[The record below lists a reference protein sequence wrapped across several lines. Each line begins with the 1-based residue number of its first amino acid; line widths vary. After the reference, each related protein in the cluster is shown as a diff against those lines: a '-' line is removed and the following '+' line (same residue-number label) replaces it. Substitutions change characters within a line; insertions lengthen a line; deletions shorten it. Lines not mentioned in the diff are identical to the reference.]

1 MAVVQTLIGN
11 VKGPQGETGAT
22 GAQGAK
28 GDAATITVG
37 SVSTTAYGNA
47 ARVENVGTENDAI
60 LNFTIPQGAPG
71 QRTTT
76 MSGLTLDTVTTSAEE
91 FPVPAVGENGATVWG
106 KVIKF
111 FRDTIAALTSKLDAN
126 KVVNSQAVTE
136 AGYALDAQQANPNV
150 SGSLAAQISDLNDS
164 LGNKVGNDQ
173 GGANPV
179 RYIQQVSNGD
189 LNVYGDLGTWTLY
202 QTSNNTLRCAIYTFT
217 EQTVAA
223 NVHTNLTLTR
233 TISGKIITAFVVG
246 TPNAAYVFANIKSVS
261 SSGVIIGVYNTAS
274 SAVTGPLS
282 IAVLY
287 TNA

>member
-106 KVIKF
+106 KVIKWF
-111 FRDTIAALTSKLDAN
+111 ADGLAAIRSKLDAN

-150 SGSLAAQISDLNDS
+150 SGSLAAQISGLNDS
-164 LGNKVGNDQ
+164 LNNLDPMVIVDEAITIQNTTKTYTIPYSGLYLILARTN
-173 GGANPV
+173 ANTDSV
-179 RYIQQVSNGD
+179 
-189 LNVYGDLGTWTLY
+189 
-202 QTSNNTLRCAIYTFT
+202 
-217 EQTVAA
+217 
-223 NVHTNLTLTR
+223 
-233 TISGKIITAFVVG
+233 K
-246 TPNAAYVFANIKSVS
+246 PNIRIDDA
-261 SSGVIIGVYNTAS
+261 SGVYAQNVGSAGGCVSVHKVTLVSARSTVTLAAHNNIVANGNYSGYGRFTIILLKKVDA
-274 SAVTGPLS
+274 L
-282 IAVLY
+282 
-287 TNA
+287 

>member
-22 GAQGAK
+22 GATGAK
-28 GDAATITVG
+28 GDAATIIVG

-47 ARVENVGTENDAI
+47 AKVENVGTENDAI

-126 KVVNSQAVTE
+126 KVVNSQTVTE

-150 SGSLAAQISDLNDS
+150 SGSLAAQISELNDS
-164 LGNKVGNDQ
+164 LTNRTHSTETQEV
-173 GGANPV
+173 
-179 RYIQQVSNGD
+179 ISNG
-189 LNVYGDLGTWTLY
+189 L
-202 QTSNNTLRCAIYTFT
+202 TLRYRVVSGIVFFDLKGNPTSASV
-217 EQTVAA
+217 VAEFAVPKALLGFYQRVTQWGGSA
-223 NVHTNLTLTR
+223 NN
-233 TISGKIITAFVVG
+233 IMD
-246 TPNAAYVFANIKSVS
+246 VFMDS
-261 SSGVIIGVYNTAS
+261 SSTILRARSYTTYSVNTS
-274 SAVTGPLS
+274 GSYLS
-282 IAVLY
+282 EL
-287 TNA
+287 

>member
-22 GAQGAK
+22 GATGAK

-47 ARVENVGTENDAI
+47 AKVENVGTENDAI

-106 KVIKF
+106 KVIKWF
-111 FRDTIAALTSKLDAN
+111 ADGLAAIRSKLDAN

-150 SGSLAAQISDLNDS
+150 SGSLAAQISGLNDS
-164 LGNKVGNDQ
+164 L
-173 GGANPV
+173 
-179 RYIQQVSNGD
+179 
-189 LNVYGDLGTWTLY
+189 
-202 QTSNNTLRCAIYTFT
+202 
-217 EQTVAA
+217 TVKT
-223 NVHTNLTLTR
+223 V
-233 TISGKIITAFVVG
+233 TISNTTNNGGEFVTDIPANTNIVATRVIYG
-246 TPNAAYVFANIKSVS
+246 ASNALAHTMYSVS
-261 SSGVIIGVYNTAS
+261 ASGHHLLVVLDRTTSLPVTNTPFTAIIRYQ
-274 SAVTGPLS
+274 
-282 IAVLY
+282 
-287 TNA
+287 

>member
-22 GAQGAK
+22 GATGAK

-106 KVIKF
+106 KVIKWF
-111 FRDTIAALTSKLDAN
+111 ADGLAAIRSKLDAN
-126 KVVNSQAVTE
+126 KVVNSQTVTE

-150 SGSLAAQISDLNDS
+150 SGSLAAQISGLNDS
-164 LGNKVGNDQ
+164 LPSLVK
-173 GGANPV
+173 
-179 RYIQQVSNGD
+179 
-189 LNVYGDLGTWTLY
+189 
-202 QTSNNTLRCAIYTFT
+202 
-217 EQTVAA
+217 
-223 NVHTNLTLTR
+223 
-233 TISGKIITAFVVG
+233 
-246 TPNAAYVFANIKSVS
+246 IKSIEASFPANGNSVNATAS
-261 SSGVIIGVYNTAS
+261 PDSGYRFLSWGYAATIGWVAHVYPATNTDSATFWTVNTA
-274 SAVTGPLS
+274 
-282 IAVLY
+282 
-287 TNA
+287 TNARKFIAYYFEIKT

>member
-22 GAQGAK
+22 GATGAK

-91 FPVPAVGENGATVWG
+91 FPVPAVGENGAIVWG
-106 KVIKF
+106 KVIKWF
-111 FRDTIAALTSKLDAN
+111 SDGLAAIRSKLDAN
-126 KVVNSQAVTE
+126 KVVNSQTVTE

-150 SGSLAAQISDLNDS
+150 SGSLAAQISGLNDS
-164 LGNKVGNDQ
+164 LANETIWMAFVKDNYTFYANSVRHVTVTPTQLGLSGNIQALITAVNVND
-173 GGANPV
+173 
-179 RYIQQVSNGD
+179 SNGD
-189 LNVYGDLGTWTLY
+189 VLAVC
-202 QTSNNTLRCAIYTFT
+202 SNYIGGVGVR
-217 EQTVAA
+217 
-223 NVHTNLTLTR
+223 LTL
-233 TISGKIITAFVVG
+233 
-246 TPNAAYVFANIKSVS
+246 KSFESASAEHSVTVS
-261 SSGVIIGVYNTAS
+261 
-274 SAVTGPLS
+274 L
-282 IAVLY
+282 LY
-287 TNA
+287 KKKNS

>member
-22 GAQGAK
+22 GAQGAR

-47 ARVENVGTENDAI
+47 AMVENVGTENDAI

-106 KVIKF
+106 KVIKWF
-111 FRDTIAALTSKLDAN
+111 ADGLAAIRSKLDAN
-126 KVVNSQAVTE
+126 KVVNSQTVTE

-150 SGSLAAQISDLNDS
+150 SGSLAAQISELNDS
-164 LGNKVGNDQ
+164 L
-173 GGANPV
+173 ANTMF
-179 RYIQQVSNGD
+179 D
-189 LNVYGDLGTWTLY
+189 L
-202 QTSNNTLRCAIYTFT
+202 TS
-217 EQTVAA
+217 
-223 NVHTNLTLTR
+223 
-233 TISGKIITAFVVG
+233 TISGLRGRGIYTKATKSVRLFCHGNASSNITADTVLFNVPQGYRPAGLTNGSMFFVTG
-246 TPNAAYVFANIKSVS
+246 
-261 SSGVIIGVYNTAS
+261 SSGFGTADFHVYADGHCDQGTTNQLRTF
-274 SAVTGPLS
+274 
-282 IAVLY
+282 IAVIEYPVLD
-287 TNA
+287 

>member
-22 GAQGAK
+22 GATGAK

-106 KVIKF
+106 KVIKWF
-111 FRDTIAALTSKLDAN
+111 ADGLAAIRSKLDAN

-150 SGSLAAQISDLNDS
+150 SGSLAAQISELNDS
-164 LGNKVGNDQ
+164 LTAKAYSASYSISVNSNNGLYAYRVGNLAVV
-173 GGANPV
+173 GGFFNPTNEISANQM
-179 RYIQQVSNGD
+179 IAQVSNYSGISQAFD
-189 LNVYGDLGTWTLY
+189 TVLSSSSKL
-202 QTSNNTLRCAIYTFT
+202 SRITLRTNGRIDCEATLPANQFYSFT
-217 EQTVAA
+217 LVA
-223 NVHTNLTLTR
+223 
-233 TISGKIITAFVVG
+233 VV
-246 TPNAAYVFANIKSVS
+246 A
-261 SSGVIIGVYNTAS
+261 
-274 SAVTGPLS
+274 
-282 IAVLY
+282 
-287 TNA
+287 

>member
-22 GAQGAK
+22 GAQGAR

-37 SVSTTAYGNA
+37 AVSTTAYGTA

-106 KVIKF
+106 KVIKWF
-111 FRDTIAALTSKLDAN
+111 ADGLAAIRSKLDAN
-126 KVVNSQAVTE
+126 KVVNSQTVTE

-150 SGSLAAQISDLNDS
+150 SGSLAAQISELNDS
-164 LGNKVGNDQ
+164 LPKTVTITVTTDNNGVANMHLASDTIRIISIGCTSRNAVVVPFIVPGNTNTWFIQAYNFGTTSSL
-173 GGANPV
+173 ANAELV
-179 RYIQQVSNGD
+179 LTYDYIE
-189 LNVYGDLGTWTLY
+189 
-202 QTSNNTLRCAIYTFT
+202 R
-217 EQTVAA
+217 
-223 NVHTNLTLTR
+223 
-233 TISGKIITAFVVG
+233 
-246 TPNAAYVFANIKSVS
+246 
-261 SSGVIIGVYNTAS
+261 
-274 SAVTGPLS
+274 
-282 IAVLY
+282 
-287 TNA
+287 

>member
-1 MAVVQTLIGN
+1 MVIDMAVVQTLIGN

-22 GAQGAK
+22 GATGAK

-106 KVIKF
+106 KVIKWF
-111 FRDTIAALTSKLDAN
+111 ADGLAAIRSKLDAN
-126 KVVNSQAVTE
+126 KVVNSQTVTE

-150 SGSLAAQISDLNDS
+150 SGSLAAQISGLNDS
-164 LGNKVGNDQ
+164 LSTLSFS
-173 GGANPV
+173 
-179 RYIQQVSNGD
+179 YSNR
-189 LNVYGDLGTWTLY
+189 T
-202 QTSNNTLRCAIYTFT
+202 
-217 EQTVAA
+217 TV
-223 NVHTNLTLTR
+223 
-233 TISGKIITAFVVG
+233 ITG
-246 TPNAAYVFANIKSVS
+246 TPPDGDVPWTADDDCFIMAALTTGSTAAALFAQINIDGFNAFREHGASRNYQYLTTPFYRIPKNAVVTFSYSVP
-261 SSGVIIGVYNTAS
+261 T
-274 SAVTGPLS
+274 TGS
-282 IAVLY
+282 AVLY
-287 TNA
+287 KFK

>member
-1 MAVVQTLIGN
+1 MVIDMAVVQTLIGN

-22 GAQGAK
+22 GATGAK

-106 KVIKF
+106 KVIKWF
-111 FRDTIAALTSKLDAN
+111 ADGLAAIRSKLDAN

-150 SGSLAAQISDLNDS
+150 NGSLAAQISGLNDS
-164 LGNKVGNDQ
+164 LDNKYKYYNTESRAAFYNAVK
-173 GGANPV
+173 AN
-179 RYIQQVSNGD
+179 G
-189 LNVYGDLGTWTLY
+189 Y
-202 QTSNNTLRCAIYTFT
+202 QLFAASQSFANTFT
-217 EQTVAA
+217 D
-223 NVHTNLTLTR
+223 
-233 TISGKIITAFVVG
+233 GKVNSAITG
-246 TPNAAYVFANIKSVS
+246 YV
-261 SSGVIIGVYNTAS
+261 VYNNMADAVEGMFYQNQTGRMYSFRASAS
-274 SAVTGPLS
+274 SIDKLNYVDTTTL
-282 IAVLY
+282 
-287 TNA
+287 

>member
-22 GAQGAK
+22 GATGAK

-106 KVIKF
+106 KVIKWF
-111 FRDTIAALTSKLDAN
+111 ADGLAAIRSKLDAN
-126 KVVNSQAVTE
+126 KVVNSQTVTE

-150 SGSLAAQISDLNDS
+150 SGSLAAQISELNDS
-164 LGNKVGNDQ
+164 LTNLNANKGYVKNINITVGANSTENFPISSLFDSEGLYLISFVDNTGLAVQ
-173 GGANPV
+173 NAPIAIVRVYNGINNLVTYFSAKGQSYWGGAITIENPSGTTAPNLIIKNTSTSTAWTATKMSLKPLEV
-179 RYIQQVSNGD
+179 R
-189 LNVYGDLGTWTLY
+189 
-202 QTSNNTLRCAIYTFT
+202 
-217 EQTVAA
+217 
-223 NVHTNLTLTR
+223 
-233 TISGKIITAFVVG
+233 
-246 TPNAAYVFANIKSVS
+246 
-261 SSGVIIGVYNTAS
+261 
-274 SAVTGPLS
+274 
-282 IAVLY
+282 
-287 TNA
+287 

>member
-22 GAQGAK
+22 GATGAK

-106 KVIKF
+106 KVIKWF
-111 FRDTIAALTSKLDAN
+111 ADGLAAIRSKLDAN

-164 LGNKVGNDQ
+164 L
-173 GGANPV
+173 
-179 RYIQQVSNGD
+179 
-189 LNVYGDLGTWTLY
+189 
-202 QTSNNTLRCAIYTFT
+202 
-217 EQTVAA
+217 
-223 NVHTNLTLTR
+223 
-233 TISGKIITAFVVG
+233 
-246 TPNAAYVFANIKSVS
+246 IKSVTVTLTTDQNGWVAGS
-261 SSGVIIGVYNTAS
+261 AAIFGIPDNSKMIAAYFNRGSYGAYRNVTIEMYGSAGYRLHFLDGNADVAS
-274 SAVTGPLS
+274 SPVSVTVYY
-282 IAVLY
+282 IQ
-287 TNA
+287 

>member
-22 GAQGAK
+22 GATGAK

-106 KVIKF
+106 KVIKWF
-111 FRDTIAALTSKLDAN
+111 ADGLAAIRSKLDAN

-150 SGSLAAQISDLNDS
+150 SGSLAAQISGLNDS
-164 LGNKVGNDQ
+164 LTKKQ
-173 GGANPV
+173 
-179 RYIQQVSNGD
+179 
-189 LNVYGDLGTWTLY
+189 L
-202 QTSNNTLRCAIYTFT
+202 TFT
-217 EQTVAA
+217 
-223 NVHTNLTLTR
+223 NVR
-233 TISGKIITAFVVG
+233 SGYSVVG
-246 TPNAAYVFANIKSVS
+246 YKCASVYCIRVALDGSNESAYGSWVNVATLQNSPTVTANMLGYDNRTNDS
-261 SSGVIIGVYNTAS
+261 SKMPLSFKINNGVISVFPNYEGTRPYGTLVFIV
-274 SAVTGPLS
+274 
-282 IAVLY
+282 
-287 TNA
+287 

>member
-22 GAQGAK
+22 GAQGAR

-106 KVIKF
+106 KVIKWF
-111 FRDTIAALTSKLDAN
+111 ADGLAAIRSKLDAN
-126 KVVNSQAVTE
+126 KVVNSQTVTE

-150 SGSLAAQISDLNDS
+150 SGSLAAQISGLNDS
-164 LGNKVGNDQ
+164 LTTKVTADNTSNSLAFKSTYNGETFTLRARRDQALLTLENNSTSTIVWNATQMIPSNTNNSIALQFFANGNK
-173 GGANPV
+173 
-179 RYIQQVSNGD
+179 Y
-189 LNVYGDLGTWTLY
+189 
-202 QTSNNTLRCAIYTFT
+202 TLRLRTDTAMISFEDT
-217 EQTVAA
+217 
-223 NVHTNLTLTR
+223 TNSR
-233 TISGKIITAFVVG
+233 VIWNIT
-246 TPNAAYVFANIKSVS
+246 
-261 SSGVIIGVYNTAS
+261 
-274 SAVTGPLS
+274 
-282 IAVLY
+282 
-287 TNA
+287 

>member
-22 GAQGAK
+22 GATGAK

-106 KVIKF
+106 KVIKWF
-111 FRDTIAALTSKLDAN
+111 ADGLAAIRSKLDAN

-150 SGSLAAQISDLNDS
+150 SGSLAAQISGLNDS
-164 LGNKVGNDQ
+164 LANIGTFIAREGVTTSVATKSL
-173 GGANPV
+173 GAGQKFSDYV
-179 RYIQQVSNGD
+179 VLAFIAQI
-189 LNVYGDLGTWTLY
+189 
-202 QTSNNTLRCAIYTFT
+202 NNTVRGSLWIPVSKFSDGQDCYIVGIAGTTVTNMYIKYVSDTSFSVKCDDSRFNYISIY
-217 EQTVAA
+217 
-223 NVHTNLTLTR
+223 
-233 TISGKIITAFVVG
+233 GG
-246 TPNAAYVFANIKSVS
+246 
-261 SSGVIIGVYNTAS
+261 
-274 SAVTGPLS
+274 
-282 IAVLY
+282 
-287 TNA
+287 

>member
-1 MAVVQTLIGN
+1 MAIVQTLIGN

-76 MSGLTLDTVTTSAEE
+76 MSGLTLDTVTTSTEE

-106 KVIKF
+106 KVIKWF
-111 FRDTIAALTSKLDAN
+111 ADGLAAIRSKLDAN
-126 KVVNSQAVTE
+126 KVVNSQTVTE

-150 SGSLAAQISDLNDS
+150 SGSLAAQISGLNDS
-164 LGNKVGNDQ
+164 LTYK
-173 GGANPV
+173 
-179 RYIQQVSNGD
+179 
-189 LNVYGDLGTWTLY
+189 L
-202 QTSNNTLRCAIYTFT
+202 
-217 EQTVAA
+217 
-223 NVHTNLTLTR
+223 
-233 TISGKIITAFVVG
+233 ISGTGALTSVNAGATANLSATITVPNGYTPIAFAKVDSG
-246 TPNAAYVFANIKSVS
+246 NTYIAFESFSIS
-261 SSGVIIGVYNTAS
+261 SSGTSVNVRVHNSYNSDRDAQLS
-274 SAVTGPLS
+274 VTVVCVKSTLVS
-282 IAVLY
+282 
-287 TNA
+287 

>member
-22 GAQGAK
+22 GATGAK

-106 KVIKF
+106 KVIKWF
-111 FRDTIAALTSKLDAN
+111 ADGLAAIRSKLDAN
-126 KVVNSQAVTE
+126 KVVNSQTVTE

-150 SGSLAAQISDLNDS
+150 SGSLAAQISGLNDS
-164 LGNKVGNDQ
+164 LNKYVAITKSGTTGNTYGEFSFTFANRGIVPIVIVNSTINNVIVTINSVSTSNCTVIARNAQ
-173 GGANPV
+173 GGV
-179 RYIQQVSNGD
+179 
-189 LNVYGDLGTWTLY
+189 L
-202 QTSNNTLRCAIYTFT
+202 
-217 EQTVAA
+217 
-223 NVHTNLTLTR
+223 
-233 TISGKIITAFVVG
+233 K
-246 TPNAAYVFANIKSVS
+246 
-261 SSGVIIGVYNTAS
+261 NTAI
-274 SAVTGPLS
+274 T
-282 IAVLY
+282 I
-287 TNA
+287 NAIIYYN

>member
-22 GAQGAK
+22 GATGAK

-47 ARVENVGTENDAI
+47 AKVENVGTENDAI

-106 KVIKF
+106 KVIKWF
-111 FRDTIAALTSKLDAN
+111 ADGLAAIRSKLDAN
-126 KVVNSQAVTE
+126 KVVNSQTVTE

-150 SGSLAAQISDLNDS
+150 SGSLAAQISELNDS
-164 LGNKVGNDQ
+164 LTNFVKIVTYASNVTVNANEKTEKSREVLGYVDISGYSLVSIIPIVH
-173 GGANPV
+173 GPGATTVIPFFSGALMTYVTFYNFSSV
-179 RYIQQVSNGD
+179 QKTVS
-189 LNVYGDLGTWTLY
+189 T
-202 QTSNNTLRCAIYTFT
+202 QLRCIYVK
-217 EQTVAA
+217 E
-223 NVHTNLTLTR
+223 
-233 TISGKIITAFVVG
+233 
-246 TPNAAYVFANIKSVS
+246 
-261 SSGVIIGVYNTAS
+261 
-274 SAVTGPLS
+274 
-282 IAVLY
+282 
-287 TNA
+287 

>member
-22 GAQGAK
+22 GATGAK

-106 KVIKF
+106 KVIKWF
-111 FRDTIAALTSKLDAN
+111 ADGLAAIRSKLDAN
-126 KVVNSQAVTE
+126 KVVNSQTVTE

-150 SGSLAAQISDLNDS
+150 SGSLAAQISGLNDS
-164 LGNKVGNDQ
+164 LSNIGTMTGVS
-173 GGANPV
+173 GAADFEGYYLKIGRVCFFSLSVTKDYN
-179 RYIQQVSNGD
+179 S
-189 LNVYGDLGTWTLY
+189 WTLGSIPVPALFSDNIVAY
-202 QTSNNTLRCAIYTFT
+202 DFANSKPIYIAKNANGTGVQLRTGAVTQKTS
-217 EQTVAA
+217 
-223 NVHTNLTLTR
+223 
-233 TISGKIITAFVVG
+233 ISGCFLTE
-246 TPNAAYVFANIKSVS
+246 
-261 SSGVIIGVYNTAS
+261 
-274 SAVTGPLS
+274 
-282 IAVLY
+282 
-287 TNA
+287 

>member
-22 GAQGAK
+22 GATGAK

-106 KVIKF
+106 KVIKWF
-111 FRDTIAALTSKLDAN
+111 ADGLAAIRSKLDAN
-126 KVVNSQAVTE
+126 KVVNSQTVTE

-150 SGSLAAQISDLNDS
+150 SGSLAAQISGLNDS
-164 LGNKVGNDQ
+164 L
-173 GGANPV
+173 
-179 RYIQQVSNGD
+179 
-189 LNVYGDLGTWTLY
+189 
-202 QTSNNTLRCAIYTFT
+202 NNMMQCGTFT
-217 EQTVAA
+217 VDVAA
-223 NVHTNLTLTR
+223 TGGQYEKYVTFAHPFTSAPVVVACINDVGRGSTNAVKTAVAVYYTDVNGASFR
-233 TISGKIITAFVVG
+233 VKSEAITAGAIVVWWIAVVG
-246 TPNAAYVFANIKSVS
+246 
-261 SSGVIIGVYNTAS
+261 
-274 SAVTGPLS
+274 
-282 IAVLY
+282 
-287 TNA
+287 

>member
-22 GAQGAK
+22 GATGAK

-106 KVIKF
+106 KVIKWF
-111 FRDTIAALTSKLDAN
+111 QDGLVAITAKLDAN
-126 KVVNSQAVTE
+126 KVVNSQTVTE

-150 SGSLAAQISDLNDS
+150 SGSLAAQISGLNDS
-164 LGNKVGNDQ
+164 LTINNVATLINSSIALSGDTAWHNSEQTQSYSNYK
-173 GGANPV
+173 
-179 RYIQQVSNGD
+179 YIVVMCGCHGCT
-189 LNVYGDLGTWTLY
+189 Y
-202 QTSNNTLRCAIYTFT
+202 NTLIIPTAVLAKSSSLFRVSGYWDINNQGCVEIYS
-217 EQTVAA
+217 
-223 NVHTNLTLTR
+223 
-233 TISGKIITAFVVG
+233 SGRI
-246 TPNAAYVFANIKSVS
+246 YVFAKTQNYAFDFNVRY
-261 SSGVIIGVYNTAS
+261 VD
-274 SAVTGPLS
+274 
-282 IAVLY
+282 
-287 TNA
+287 

>member
-22 GAQGAK
+22 GATGAK

-106 KVIKF
+106 KVIKWF
-111 FRDTIAALTSKLDAN
+111 ADGLAAIRSKLDAN
-126 KVVNSQAVTE
+126 KVVNSQTVTE

-150 SGSLAAQISDLNDS
+150 SGSLAAQISGLNDS
-164 LGNKVGNDQ
+164 LTNFERYEYTNLSSSTATYAQSGWVVGKR
-173 GGANPV
+173 GALVMLTINGFKNLPSGSTTV
-179 RYIQQVSNGD
+179 VLNIPEQYRPAFTVYFKCHDTSGDNLVWGYVSTNGD
-189 LNVYGDLGTWTLY
+189 VNARPANASTNVVNCVETISW
-202 QTSNNTLRCAIYTFT
+202 
-217 EQTVAA
+217 
-223 NVHTNLTLTR
+223 LTR
-233 TISGKIITAFVVG
+233 
-246 TPNAAYVFANIKSVS
+246 N
-261 SSGVIIGVYNTAS
+261 
-274 SAVTGPLS
+274 
-282 IAVLY
+282 
-287 TNA
+287 

>member
-1 MAVVQTLIGN
+1 MAIVQTLIGN

-22 GAQGAK
+22 GATGAK

-47 ARVENVGTENDAI
+47 AKVENVGTENDAI

-106 KVIKF
+106 KVIKWF
-111 FRDTIAALTSKLDAN
+111 QDGLAAIRSKLDAN
-126 KVVNSQAVTE
+126 KVVNSQTVTE

-164 LGNKVGNDQ
+164 LTYNQVQTGISGVDAYKMGHIVTLVFNLTNLSVSANAWNNVGTLPAALHPKQ
-173 GGANPV
+173 
-179 RYIQQVSNGD
+179 YLQSNGYD
-189 LNVYGDLGTWTLY
+189 GRNNKAIEFNIQSSGLVRAYFFDANVYFRATITY
-202 QTSNNTLRCAIYTFT
+202 ISND
-217 EQTVAA
+217 
-223 NVHTNLTLTR
+223 
-233 TISGKIITAFVVG
+233 
-246 TPNAAYVFANIKSVS
+246 
-261 SSGVIIGVYNTAS
+261 
-274 SAVTGPLS
+274 
-282 IAVLY
+282 
-287 TNA
+287 

>member
-22 GAQGAK
+22 GATGAK

-136 AGYALDAQQANPNV
+136 AGYALDAQQANPNI
-150 SGSLAAQISDLNDS
+150 SGSLANQVSSLNDS
-164 LGNKVGNDQ
+164 LNN
-173 GGANPV
+173 
-179 RYIQQVSNGD
+179 VSNTLIFPNTLIRNID
-189 LNVYGDLGTWTLY
+189 LNDYKASGVYYCAGGLTNRPGGNNYGALIVYGNGLDFVRQIFYPVSEG
-202 QTSNNTLRCAIYTFT
+202 QNVYTR
-217 EQTVAA
+217 AYY
-223 NVHTNLTLTR
+223 
-233 TISGKIITAFVVG
+233 
-246 TPNAAYVFANIKSVS
+246 NAAWS
-261 SSGVIIGVYNTAS
+261 SWYRI
-274 SAVTGPLS
+274 TGTS
-282 IAVLY
+282 
-287 TNA
+287 

>member
-22 GAQGAK
+22 GATGAK

-106 KVIKF
+106 KVIKWF
-111 FRDTIAALTSKLDAN
+111 ADGLAAIRSKLDAN

-150 SGSLAAQISDLNDS
+150 SGSLAAQISGLNDS
-164 LGNKVGNDQ
+164 LTNLEYLTSQ
-173 GGANPV
+173 FTLGANVTTTVFQVYKRGKHVFGYFRGSVSATGSDPALFFIPHEYRPV
-179 RYIQQVSNGD
+179 GDRYTVSAPNVWNIGRD
-189 LNVYGDLGTWTLY
+189 AVFNVYYDGT
-202 QTSNNTLRCAIYTFT
+202 NFK
-217 EQTVAA
+217 
-223 NVHTNLTLTR
+223 
-233 TISGKIITAFVVG
+233 G
-246 TPNAAYVFANIKSVS
+246 VFAS
-261 SSGVIIGVYNTAS
+261 TAYAS
-274 SAVTGPLS
+274 DAQYAFAFDWE
-282 IAVLY
+282 I
-287 TNA
+287 N

>member
-11 VKGPQGETGAT
+11 VKGPQGATGAT
-22 GAQGAK
+22 GATGAK

-106 KVIKF
+106 KVIKWF
-111 FRDTIAALTSKLDAN
+111 QDGLAAITAKLDAN

-164 LGNKVGNDQ
+164 LTYKSGDQLVLSFGSAPVTVAGRLGWKRGRAVFTIPLDKPITHLTSVTIPNNTAYAVYVGNDWRSCTVTSVYSF
-173 GGANPV
+173 GFTHNFLCIIADITPSTAWGATTDS
-179 RYIQQVSNGD
+179 I
-189 LNVYGDLGTWTLY
+189 
-202 QTSNNTLRCAIYTFT
+202 
-217 EQTVAA
+217 
-223 NVHTNLTLTR
+223 
-233 TISGKIITAFVVG
+233 
-246 TPNAAYVFANIKSVS
+246 ANIMMA
-261 SSGVIIGVYNTAS
+261 GTITINF
-274 SAVTGPLS
+274 
-282 IAVLY
+282 
-287 TNA
+287 

>member
-22 GAQGAK
+22 GAQGAR

-106 KVIKF
+106 KVIKWF
-111 FRDTIAALTSKLDAN
+111 ADGLAAIRSKLDAN
-126 KVVNSQAVTE
+126 KVVNSQTVTE

-150 SGSLAAQISDLNDS
+150 SGSLAAQISELNDS
-164 LGNKVGNDQ
+164 LNNKQNSIRQ
-173 GGANPV
+173 K
-179 RYIQQVSNGD
+179 
-189 LNVYGDLGTWTLY
+189 
-202 QTSNNTLRCAIYTFT
+202 
-217 EQTVAA
+217 TV
-223 NVHTNLTLTR
+223 NL
-233 TISGKIITAFVVG
+233 A
-246 TPNAAYVFANIKSVS
+246 
-261 SSGVIIGVYNTAS
+261 GV
-274 SAVTGPLS
+274 AVTNADAGWYYAEYSLNSVVPSNAKLLS
-282 IAVLY
+282 IQVAGNWDASVFYYLNITTTSILVRSPTSKTLGNNRQAIIY
-287 TNA
+287 YYV

>member
-22 GAQGAK
+22 GATGAK
-28 GDAATITVG
+28 GDAATIIVG

-47 ARVENVGTENDAI
+47 AKVENVGTENDAI

-126 KVVNSQAVTE
+126 KVVNSQTVTE

-150 SGSLAAQISDLNDS
+150 SGSLAAQISGLNDS
-164 LGNKVGNDQ
+164 LTPIIVNVTSSHTNYIQCFKVGRLRILYGKVDLTS
-173 GGANPV
+173 A
-179 RYIQQVSNGD
+179 VSAWSSSVFE
-189 LNVYGDLGTWTLY
+189 L
-202 QTSNNTLRCAIYTFT
+202 
-217 EQTVAA
+217 
-223 NVHTNLTLTR
+223 
-233 TISGKIITAFVVG
+233 
-246 TPNAAYVFANIKSVS
+246 PNAADR
-261 SSGVIIGVYNTAS
+261 
-274 SAVTGPLS
+274 P
-282 IAVLY
+282 LY
-287 TNA
+287 TNIVIPIANASSVGEYLEIIYSTGKAQASKAFASGTQLKFATCWISQG

>member
-1 MAVVQTLIGN
+1 MAIVQTLIGN

-106 KVIKF
+106 KVIKWF
-111 FRDTIAALTSKLDAN
+111 ADGLAAIRSKLDAN
-126 KVVNSQAVTE
+126 KVVNSQTVTE

-150 SGSLAAQISDLNDS
+150 SGSLAAQISGLNDS
-164 LGNKVGNDQ
+164 LTPDNFSITTTHSNYLVTKKIGYLRVLYGRIYTTSNVPTWDSTHAIFTVTNASDRPVGNNIIFTIQD
-173 GGANPV
+173 GADGYLEMICTTGAV
-179 RYIQQVSNGD
+179 QSSV
-189 LNVYGDLGTWTLY
+189 
-202 QTSNNTLRCAIYTFT
+202 AIS
-217 EQTVAA
+217 
-223 NVHTNLTLTR
+223 
-233 TISGKIITAFVVG
+233 SGK
-246 TPNAAYVFANIKSVS
+246 SVKIA
-261 SSGVIIGVYNTAS
+261 GVWVAGS
-274 SAVTGPLS
+274 L
-282 IAVLY
+282 
-287 TNA
+287 